1 MELRSAAGTAGV
13 TSGHLLD
20 NGRGQTMELRS
31 AAGTAGVMR
40 KRPVAAFGAAA
51 LCAGLALSACSA
63 SSSHTVAKTSSS
75 AAASSSSV
83 SASAGVQ
90 RAKAF
95 VGKYVGVPTE
105 PSVGPSFDAKAAA
118 GKLIYL
124 IPIQLAGFNKT
135 IVDTAQAAAQQL
147 GAKAVIWPSTGTLS
161 DYQQGVEAAINAGA
175 NIICLEGVDPQL
187 ISPQLAAA
195 RAKGIKITLDIF
207 GNGSSPLPA
216 GFSGGVNM
224 PFSLGG
230 ELEADYAIMA
240 TKGHVDALVLTSDDI
255 PQTPDVL
262 KGLHQAF
269 QENCRSCTLHYVNE
283 TVPTWPNFG
292 SATAAAL
299 REHPNVNYVIPLY
312 DNYAQFA
319 LSGISLAGASQKVHM
334 DTLNG
339 TPSVLSEIKPGAVV
353 QMDIGV
359 SAVWLGYAEI
369 TNALR
374 VATGGQ
380 PTVVA
385 GVPRV
390 FTTANVAQAGSPPSF
405 ATGYGVNIEAQFKK
419 VWGI

>member
-1 MELRSAAGTAGV
+1 MTLQSVSGSSGVAKRLRLPT
-13 TSGHLLD
+13 L
-20 NGRGQTMELRS
+20 
-31 AAGTAGVMR
+31 
-40 KRPVAAFGAAA
+40 GAVA
-51 LCAGLALSACSA
+51 LCLGVVLSACS
-63 SSSHTVAKTSSS
+63 SSPSGTLAKATSTAKSS
-75 AAASSSSV
+75 PSKSS
-83 SASAGVQ
+83 SAGVQ
-90 RAKAF
+90 RAASF
-95 VGKYVGVPTE
+95 VKKYMGIPAE
-105 PSVGPSFDAKAAA
+105 PSDGPAFNAKAAA

-135 IVDTAQAAAQQL
+135 IVDTAQSAAQL
-147 GAKAVIWPSTGTLS
+147 VGARAVIWPSTGTLS

-175 NIICLEGVDPQL
+175 NVICLEGVDPQL
-187 ISPQLAAA
+187 ITPQLAAA
-195 RAKGIKITLDIF
+195 RAKGIKITLDIY
-207 GNGSSPLPA
+207 GNGSSALPS

-224 PFSLGG
+224 PFSLAG
-230 ELEADYAIMA
+230 ELEADYAISE
-240 TKGHVDALVLTSDDI
+240 TEGHVDALVLTSDDI

-262 KGLHQAF
+262 RGLRQAF
-269 QENCRSCTLHYVNE
+269 QTNCPSCTLHYVNE
-283 TVPTWPNFG
+283 TVPTWPNFD

-299 REHPNVNYVIPLY
+299 RQYPNTNYVIPLY

-319 LSGISLAGASQKVHM
+319 LSGITLAGASQKVHM

-359 SAVWLGYAEI
+359 SAVWLGYAEM

-380 PTVVA
+380 PSLVT

-390 FTTANVAQAGSPPSF
+390 FTGANVAQAGSPPSF
-405 ATGYGVNIEAQFKK
+405 GNGYGSDIAASFKK

>member
-1 MELRSAAGTAGV
+1 MTTQQEVGLSRV
-13 TSGHLLD
+13 
-20 NGRGQTMELRS
+20 
-31 AAGTAGVMR
+31 R
-40 KRPVAAFGAAA
+40 KRSLGALSATV
-51 LCAGLALSACSA
+51 LCAGTILSACGSSTSA
-63 SSSHTVAKTSSS
+63 KAVEPSSSTAPVSPSSAS
-75 AAASSSSV
+75 AAA
-83 SASAGVQ
+83 GIK
-90 RAKAF
+90 RATAF
-95 VGKYVGVPTE
+95 VGRYLGVPTE
-105 PSVGPSFDAKAAA
+105 PSVGPPFNAKAAA

-124 IPIQLAGFNKT
+124 IPIQLAGFNET
-135 IVDTAQAAAQQL
+135 IVDTAKAAAEQL

-175 NIICLEGVDPQL
+175 NVICLEGVNPQL
-187 ISPQLAAA
+187 IGPQLASA

-207 GNGSSPLPA
+207 GNGSSSLPA

-262 KGLHQAF
+262 DGLRGAF
-269 QENCRSCTLHYVNE
+269 QANCRSCTLHYVNE
-283 TVPTWPNFG
+283 TVPTWPNFS

-312 DNYAQFA
+312 DNYAEFA

-334 DTLNG
+334 DSLNG
-339 TPSVLSEIKPGAVV
+339 TPSVLSQIKPGSIV

-374 VATGGQ
+374 VATGGN

-390 FTTANVAQAGSPPSF
+390 FTSANVAQAGSPPSF
-405 ATGYGVNIEAQFKK
+405 ASGYGINIKAQFQK
-419 VWGI
+419 VWGG

>member
-1 MELRSAAGTAGV
+1 
-13 TSGHLLD
+13 
-20 NGRGQTMELRS
+20 
-31 AAGTAGVMR
+31 MR
-40 KRPVAAFGAAA
+40 LPR
-51 LCAGLALSACSA
+51 
-63 SSSHTVAKTSSS
+63 
-75 AAASSSSV
+75 
-83 SASAGVQ
+83 
-90 RAKAF
+90 
-95 VGKYVGVPTE
+95 E
-105 PSVGPSFDAKAAA
+105 PSVGRPFKAKAAA

-135 IVDTAQAAAQQL
+135 IVDTAQAAAKRL
-147 GAKAVIWPSTGTLS
+147 GAKAVIWPSTGKLS

-175 NIICLEGVDPQL
+175 NVICLEGVDPQL
-187 ISPQLAAA
+187 IAPQLAAA

-207 GNGSSPLPA
+207 GNGSSRLPS

-240 TKGHVDALVLTSDDI
+240 TKGHVDALVLTSNDI

-269 QENCRSCTLHYVNE
+269 HSNCPSCKLHYVNE
-283 TVPTWPNFG
+283 TVPTWPTFG

-299 REHPNVNYVIPLY
+299 REHPHVNYVIPLY

-319 LSGISLAGASQKVHM
+319 LSGISLAGASRKVQM

-339 TPSVLSEIKPGAVV
+339 TPSVLREIKPRAVV

-374 VATGGQ
+374 VATGGH

-390 FTTANVAQAGSPPSF
+390 FTRANVAQAGSPPSF
-405 ATGYGVNIEAQFKK
+405 ATGYGPNIEASFKK
-419 VWGI
+419 VWGS

>member
-1 MELRSAAGTAGV
+1 MILRVLRSESGPTTV
-13 TSGHLLD
+13 TKRRRLVVLG
-20 NGRGQTMELRS
+20 S
-31 AAGTAGVMR
+31 AVI
-40 KRPVAAFGAAA
+40 
-51 LCAGLALSACSA
+51 CAGLVLSACS
-63 SSSHTVAKTSSS
+63 SGTSPVTNPS
-75 AAASSSSV
+75 AASSAV
-83 SASAGVQ
+83 NTKANAGVR
-90 RAKAF
+90 RAATF
-95 VGKYVGVPTE
+95 VDKYLGVPSE
-105 PSVGPSFDAKAAA
+105 PSVGPAFNAKAAA

-135 IVDTAQAAAQQL
+135 IVDTAKAAAGL
-147 GAKAVIWPSTGTLS
+147 VGAKAVVWPSTGTLS
-161 DYQQGVEAAINAGA
+161 SYQQGVDAAITAGA
-175 NIICLEGVDPQL
+175 SVICLEGVDPKL
-187 ISPQLAAA
+187 IAPQLAQA
-195 RAKGIKITLDIF
+195 RAKGIKVTLDIF
-207 GNGSSPLPA
+207 GNGSSPLPT
-216 GFSGGVNM
+216 GFAGGVNM

-262 KGLHQAF
+262 KGLRQAF
-269 QENCRSCTLHYVNE
+269 DANCTSCSLHYVNE

-299 REHPNVNYVIPLY
+299 RQHPNVNYVIPSY

-334 DTLNG
+334 DSLNG
-339 TPSVLSEIKPGAVV
+339 TPSVLSEIRPGAIV

-390 FTTANVAQAGSPPSF
+390 WTTTNVAQAGSPPSF
-405 ATGYGVNIEAQFKK
+405 ATGYGANIEAPFKK